1 MRLDCKCLG
10 HFAICQ
16 DFSEICLIS
25 PVKYIIYTFIIY
37 LMLWFFF
44 FNITKYTFYYSFC
57 TFLKMLFGPN
67 INLRFSVLY
76 NKISTICNGFHVS
89 FIREKNRII
98 EAASRVRGYLKTSHL
113 MDCFRVVRTRYAYS
127 TRIRNLT

>member
-1 MRLDCKCLG
+1 
-10 HFAICQ
+10 
-16 DFSEICLIS
+16 
-25 PVKYIIYTFIIY
+25 
-37 LMLWFFF
+37 
-44 FNITKYTFYYSFC
+44 
-57 TFLKMLFGPN
+57 MLFGPN